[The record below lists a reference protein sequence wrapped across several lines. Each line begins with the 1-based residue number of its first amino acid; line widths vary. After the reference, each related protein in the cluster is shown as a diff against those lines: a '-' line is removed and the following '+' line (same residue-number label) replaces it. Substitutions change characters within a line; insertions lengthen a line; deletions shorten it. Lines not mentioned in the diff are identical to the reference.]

1 MHWTLMALE
10 TYLMSQKLLQGL
22 IRFPLILQN
31 MLSNASVDPV
41 SLHLDEKLTHL
52 CGKDSEC
59 YIYKVHD
66 RLRWQN
72 EKLYEPEI
80 IAIGPY
86 HHGKDNL
93 QWMEKHKLRYLQL
106 LLKRRNETSVD
117 RYIVAMRD
125 LQERAL
131 RCYANSVWLNKDEF
145 VKMMLLDSCFLIEL
159 FRKFTIASM
168 RDRNDPL
175 FKIDWI
181 LPSIRR
187 DLLLFENQLPFF
199 VLVQL
204 FDMTKVLD
212 PHDNITD
219 LAIRYCCCVSQY
231 LFYSASPG
239 LEKILYAYNGI
250 STCGVK
256 HFLGLAHQ
264 ITSFSLSKSV
274 PLTSVIANKKKIWE
288 HIHCATE
295 LHEVGIKFK
304 KSKHNTF
311 FYDVKFKNGVL
322 EIPTFVIHEKIEC
335 LFRNVIAY
343 EQHHLKEDIGLKYIS
358 DYLTFLCCLINS
370 SQDVSLLRRCGILKN
385 MLGGDEAVVSILNKI
400 STCAFAPRDN
410 FYYSQV
416 FNDVSEYSKQRRN
429 IWTAMLR
436 RNYFSSPWTII
447 SFLGAI
453 MLLLLTLTQTMFSIL
468 AYICNRG

>member
-1 MHWTLMALE
+1 MM
-10 TYLMSQKLLQGL
+10 
-22 IRFPLILQN
+22 
-31 MLSNASVDPV
+31 SNASVDPV
-41 SLHLDEKLTHL
+41 SLHLDEKFTHL
-52 CGKDSEC
+52 SGTDFEC

-80 IAIGPY
+80 MAIGPY

-93 QWMEKHKLRYLQL
+93 QWMEEHKLRYLRL

-125 LQERAL
+125 LQEQAL
-131 RCYANSVWLNKDEF
+131 RCYADSVWLNKDEF
-145 VKMMLLDSCFLIEL
+145 VKMMLLDSCFLVEL
-159 FRKFTIASM
+159 FRKFTITSM

-181 LPSIRR
+181 LPSILR

-219 LAIRYCCCVSQY
+219 LAIQYYCFVGKYFSY
-231 LFYSASPG
+231 NAWPG
-239 LEKILYAYNGI
+239 FEKILYAYNGI
-250 STCGVK
+250 SACGVK
-256 HFLGLAHQ
+256 HFIGLAHQ
-264 ITSFSLSKSV
+264 ITSFSLSKSI
-274 PLTSVIANKKKIWE
+274 PLTSVVGDKNKIWE

-304 KSKHNTF
+304 KSKHDTL
-311 FYDVKFKNGVL
+311 FYNVKFKNGVL
-322 EIPTFVIHEKIEC
+322 EVPRFVIHEKTESV
-335 LFRNVIAY
+335 FRNLIAY
-343 EQHHLKEDIGLKYIS
+343 EQHHLEEDIGLKYIS
-358 DYLTFLCCLINS
+358 GYVTFLCCLINS
-370 SQDVSLLRRCGILKN
+370 SQDVSLLRRYGILKN
-385 MLGGDEAVVSILNKI
+385 MLGSDEAVVSILNKI
-400 STCAFAPRDN
+400 STCAVAPRDN

-416 FNDVSEYSKQRRN
+416 FKNVSGYGKQRRN
-429 IWTAMLR
+429 IWTTMLR
-436 RNYFSSPWTII
+436 RNYFNSPWTII

-453 MLLLLTLTQTMFSIL
+453 VLLLLTLTQTMFSIL
-468 AYICNRG
+468 AYFCNKGC

>member
-1 MHWTLMALE
+1 
-10 TYLMSQKLLQGL
+10 
-22 IRFPLILQN
+22 
-31 MLSNASVDPV
+31 MLSNATVDPV
-41 SLHLDEKLTHL
+41 SLHLDEKLTRL
-52 CGKDSEC
+52 SSTDSEC

-80 IAIGPY
+80 LAIGPY

-93 QWMEKHKLRYLQL
+93 QWMEEHKLGYLRL

-125 LQERAL
+125 LQEQAL
-131 RCYANSVWLNKDEF
+131 RCYANSIWLNKDEF
-145 VKMMLLDSCFLIEL
+145 VKMMLLDSCFLVEL
-159 FRKFTIASM
+159 FRKFTITSM
-168 RDRNDPL
+168 RDRNDSL

-181 LPSIRR
+181 LPSILR
-187 DLLLFENQLPFF
+187 DLFLFENQLPFF

-204 FDMTKVLD
+204 FDMTKLLD

-219 LAIRYCCCVSQY
+219 LAIRYCHSVSQY
-231 LFYSASPG
+231 LCYSASLG
-239 LEKILYAYNGI
+239 LEKILYACNGI
-250 STCGVK
+250 STCRVK
-256 HFLGLAHQ
+256 HFLGLTHQ
-264 ITSFSLSKSV
+264 IASFSLSKSI
-274 PLTSVIANKKKIWE
+274 PLTNVIADKKKIWE

-304 KSKHNTF
+304 KCKHDTF
-311 FYDVKFKNGVL
+311 MCNVKFKNGVL
-322 EIPTFVIHEKIEC
+322 EIPTFVIHEKTEC
-335 LFRNVIAY
+335 LLRNVIAY
-343 EQHHLKEDIGLKYIS
+343 EQHHLEEDIGLKYTT
-358 DYLTFLCCLINS
+358 DYLTLLCCLINS
-370 SQDVSLLRRCGILKN
+370 SQDVSLLRRCGILEN

-400 STCAFAPRDN
+400 STCAITPHDN

-416 FNDVSEYSKQRRN
+416 FNDISGYSKQRWN
-429 IWTAMLR
+429 VWTAMLR
-436 RNYFSSPWTII
+436 RNYFNSPWTII

-468 AYICNRG
+468 AYFCNRGC